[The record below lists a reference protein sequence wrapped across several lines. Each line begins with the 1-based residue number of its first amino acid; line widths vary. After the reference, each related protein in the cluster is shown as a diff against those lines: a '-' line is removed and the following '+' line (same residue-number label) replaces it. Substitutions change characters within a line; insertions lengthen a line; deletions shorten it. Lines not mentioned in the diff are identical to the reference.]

1 MTFADKNCYKA
12 ALGTMFYNWTSWFS
26 GLAGSHWIQATEVL
40 PHNCLVAV
48 RLETL
53 NAAGHLIKRWDGLE
67 SFLNSWSFPF
77 ARKIIFIYHIEGWRK
92 ESAFKCTEAKKSSL
106 LLGDWAELGGHTIG
120 LTDPKILLMTAWNP
134 TCFGVIAWSKA
145 PNARHSGIRNFSN
158 GTGPR
163 IRPHDRFPFAK
174 LSIGRS
180 RIPNDVHRPKRQMPW
195 ERATAAFQ
203 TFQITKYQRF
213 WGNVQ
218 MQMYTEF

>member
-1 MTFADKNCYKA
+1 MTYADKNCYKA
-12 ALGTMFYNWTSWFS
+12 ALGTMFSNWTSWFS

-48 RLETL
+48 RFETL

-67 SFLNSWSFPF
+67 SFLNSDLFPLLAKLSSFTILKASERNRHSNAQNLKNPPCF
-77 ARKIIFIYHIEGWRK
+77 
-92 ESAFKCTEAKKSSL
+92 
-106 LLGDWAELGGHTIG
+106 LGIGQNLVKHTIG
-120 LTDPKILLMTAWNP
+120 WTDPKILLMMAWNP